1 MLQVDA
7 ILGDQ
12 PELKEQVFAV
22 LKQYAA
28 ERRVECLACALCMLL
43 TQESHQHLI
52 DSIRY
57 CLADV
62 THAVSLPGGAVGARD
77 SAQGWGPTPTSWGA
91 MVLLCWWS
99 PRSPASL
106 VPWQSVCV
114 MET

>member
-7 ILGDQ
+7 ILGDH
-12 PELKEQVFAV
+12 PELKEQVFAA

-57 CLADV
+57 CLADI
-62 THAVSLPGGAVGARD
+62 TYAISLPGSAVGAGG
-77 SAQGWGPTPTSWGA
+77 SVQGWGPAPTSWAA
-91 MVLLCWWS
+91 MVLLCWGS
-99 PRSPASL
+99 LRSPAPL
-106 VPWQSVCV
+106 VPWHSVCV
-114 MET
+114 MGT